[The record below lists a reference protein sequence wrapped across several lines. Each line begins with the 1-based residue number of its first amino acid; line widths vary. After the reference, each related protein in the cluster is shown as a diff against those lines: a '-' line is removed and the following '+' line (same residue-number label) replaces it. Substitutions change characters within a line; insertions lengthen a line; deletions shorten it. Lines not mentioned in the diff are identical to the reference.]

1 MELINA
7 ALFIIPAY
15 IANASAMVVGMLL
28 KSKTPLDFGITLP
41 DGQPLFGKGKTW
53 KGTISGII
61 AGTLAAGIVFFLFPQ
76 ETTAVSNNYIIAG
89 FLIALGAILGDI
101 AGSFIKRRLTI
112 KSGSPTP
119 ILDQL
124 DFIVGGYLLLSLI
137 YLPSGE
143 EFIFVCVF
151 TVITHIATNY
161 LAFRL
166 KLKKVPW

>member
-1 MELINA
+1 MDWINI
-7 ALFIIPAY
+7 ALFLIPAY

-28 KSKTPLDFGITLP
+28 KSKTSLDFGIMLP
-41 DGQPLFGKGKTW
+41 DGQPLLGKGKTW
-53 KGTISGII
+53 KGTVSGIVF
-61 AGTLAAGIVFFLFPQ
+61 GTLAAAVVFFLFPK
-76 ETTAVSNNYIIAG
+76 EASSIANNYVIAG
-89 FLIALGAILGDI
+89 FLISLGAILGDL
-101 AGSFIKRRLTI
+101 AGSFIKRRLMI

-137 YLPSGE
+137 YLPSAE
-143 EFIFVCVF
+143 EFLFVCVF

-161 LAFRL
+161 IAFRL